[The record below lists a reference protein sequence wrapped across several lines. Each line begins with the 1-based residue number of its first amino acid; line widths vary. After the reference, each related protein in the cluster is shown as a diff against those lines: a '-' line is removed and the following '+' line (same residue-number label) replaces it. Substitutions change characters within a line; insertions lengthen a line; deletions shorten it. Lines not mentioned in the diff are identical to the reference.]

1 MKKIDIK
8 DMQLIVNKT
17 NAANVTSTM
26 MNLLRLYLTLSSYSF
41 VFGITLLFVAANTKE
56 KKTGCLTAAIICLT
70 LFAAIVIFMVITN
83 IKNKLTPN
91 LIFIGK
97 KMYIKASKQHYIEL
111 LADELDNYKFVSL
124 IYNNKLLTQRRITD
138 TSDRCTIS
146 SLWGKV
152 ILECKWTIYY
162 LICSDLRKARHY
174 IDGFKLGIEAEENQY
189 VSDNLKIHNK
199 KLIYMIIPF
208 TVGLAMVIAGCIV
221 DSVWWLSIIGG
232 VIGFATLVSMIVY
245 SAKHHKEY
253 LNAQI
258 ETYQKV
264 ICTPPINCNKKSDN
278 DDTQSYQDTD
288 DEDSNADNKFDDSFD
303 TTKNDF
309 F

>member
-1 MKKIDIK
+1 MKKIAIK

-26 MNLLRLYLTLSSYSF
+26 MNLLRLYLTLLSYSF

-56 KKTGCLTAAIICLT
+56 KRTGSLTAAIICWT
-70 LFAAIVIFMVITN
+70 LFAAIFIYMVITN

-97 KMYIKASKQHYIEL
+97 KMYIKASKQHYVEL

-124 IYNNKLLTQRRITD
+124 IYNNRLLTQRRITD
-138 TSDRCTIS
+138 TSDRCTMS

-152 ILECKWTIYY
+152 ILECQGTIYY
-162 LICSDLRKARHY
+162 LKCSDLRKARHY
-174 IDGFKLGIEAEENQY
+174 IDGFKLGIDAEENQY
-189 VSDNLKIHNK
+189 VSDSLKEHNR
-199 KLIYMIIPF
+199 KLIYMLIPF
-208 TVGLAMVIAGCIV
+208 TVGLAMVITGCIV
-221 DSVWWLSIIGG
+221 DSVWWISIIGG
-232 VIGFATLVSMIVY
+232 IIGFASLVSMIVY
-245 SAKHHKEY
+245 YAKHYKEY
-253 LNAQI
+253 RNAEI
-258 ETYQKV
+258 ETYKKV
-264 ICTPPINCNKKSDN
+264 ITPPPINCNKKSDN
-278 DDTQSYQDTD
+278 ADTQGYQYTD
-288 DEDSNADNKFDDSFD
+288 DEDSNVDNKFDDSFD